1 MLSCLSIARLRSRI
15 GPLGDNLAS
24 LSSAPPNILERLRR
38 HRGVTHCVGDAGVA
52 KEVLQ
57 ASSVHAP
64 PSQSVAGAV
73 SEHVDM
79 HREWQLRSLARS
91 LNHAPNAHATEWM
104 ASLIH
109 EHIGRLDLRTMN

>member
-1 MLSCLSIARLRSRI
+1 M
-15 GPLGDNLAS
+15 AS
-24 LSSAPPNILERLRR
+24 LAYCRNRSASFMSSRR
-38 HRGVTHCVGDAGVA
+38 SFGVAWSVGDASVA

-57 ASSVHAP
+57 ASGVHAP
-64 PSQSVAGAV
+64 PSQGVAGAV
-73 SEHVDM
+73 SKHVDM

-109 EHIGRLDLRTMN
+109 ENIGRLDSIERVAALKRL